1 MVLSQDQTALARQF
15 DLGLI
20 RENPCSRRHHVALE
34 PKDGLEDLVPNFE
47 RNPGV
52 VFGLAGL
59 PARQNTLLNSEDEGI
74 TLAAPGVAK
83 DDTVLSHHN
92 RKLFNS
98 TDMV

>member
-52 VFGLAGL
+52 VFGLAGR
-59 PARQNTLLNSEDEGI
+59 PARQQIFVINEE
-74 TLAAPGVAK
+74 AAVFENGGW
-83 DDTVLSHHN
+83 
-92 RKLFNS
+92 KLF
-98 TDMV
+98 VQ